1 MEAKVDIRKLQIL
14 NDRINQTLEALNQV
28 RLTVHGL
35 SHSSP
40 FQQQSLYST
49 GIGQPFG
56 FGATPF
62 MPTPYGYPVNPAIA
76 GIQGVPNI
84 PAYGLQHAS
93 PFSVYNPTLGIP
105 GIFGYGLQHSSPL
118 GVLNPILSQGIG
130 GFNPVLGGVGSPI
143 PFPGIGIGGLLHSN
157 PELAER
163 TMLELRATDPT
174 RLAVTFPYALTSQ
187 FQTLG
192 IL

>member
-84 PAYGLQHAS
+84 PAYGLQHANPFSVYNPALGIAGIQGVPNIPAYGLQHAS

-130 GFNPVLGGVGSPI
+130 GETACLV
-143 PFPGIGIGGLLHSN
+143 
-157 PELAER
+157 
-163 TMLELRATDPT
+163 
-174 RLAVTFPYALTSQ
+174 Q
-187 FQTLG
+187 
-192 IL
+192 